1 MNPQQHHTGRRER
14 VRTFVKTCE
23 LADKISQWLDASAA
37 ATLWVLVAQCAGQT
51 EAFTRNSDSTAFV

>member
-1 MNPQQHHTGRRER
+1 
-14 VRTFVKTCE
+14 VKTCE